1 MAFGHLKVA
10 FGRALQALT
19 MFFTEPH
26 SVGLSIDA
34 TMGGGAPPG
43 DVDELISVNFM
54 PGSTSLTVHI
64 LHARDNKIFNTTFY
78 LSVTQLF

>member
-1 MAFGHLKVA
+1 M
-10 FGRALQALT
+10 
-19 MFFTEPH
+19 
-26 SVGLSIDA
+26 GLSIDA
-34 TMGGGAPPG
+34 TMGGGAGGGG

-64 LHARDNKIFNTTFY
+64 LHARDNKLFNMTFY